1 MKKKMVYNADQLP
14 DSMDETCVEWL
25 LRDHDCNVRLERTEN
40 GKVRLRGEWV
50 RWEKVD
56 GEGQDGTGHDWVEET
71 MTRDE
76 IIDIINEV
84 DLVIPDKPVIH
95 LKERFFK
102 KEAK

>member
-1 MKKKMVYNADQLP
+1 MTKKVYQADQLP
-14 DSMDETCVEWL
+14 SSVDETCLEWL
-25 LRDHDCNVRLERTEN
+25 LSDHECNIRLEKTES

-56 GEGQDGTGHDWVEET
+56 GEGQDGTGHDWVEEA

-76 IIDIINEV
+76 IIDIINKV

-95 LKERFFK
+95 LKDRFFK
-102 KEAK
+102 K